1 VEGSSQL
8 EGPIQAFQY
17 GRSDVN
23 GLHLLRQQHSEDDN
37 PGSVAAV
44 KNTGLWPTTGTIAT
58 LLDNSCS
65 TATESWNPLSSL
77 AEASYISTRDFI

>member
-1 VEGSSQL
+1 VEGSNQL
-8 EGPIQAFQY
+8 EGPTQAFQY

-23 GLHLLRQQHSEDDN
+23 GLHLVRQQHFEEGH
-37 PGSVAAV
+37 PGSVAAAR
-44 KNTGLWPTTGTIAT
+44 NTGQWPTTGTIAT
-58 LLDNSCS
+58 VLDSSCS